1 MKYLPFLLGIL
12 ICFSAKAQN
21 NSGEIPQADA
31 ISGFTYLERTVPERQ
46 VVPYPDIR
54 EADVMYLQKV
64 ERIMDIR
71 EKQNLLCQHPKNPL
85 FKVIFEAAER
95 GEIGAYKSDSF
106 TDSYRH
112 DTVIDMFATVEV
124 ITVPDWQYPG
134 EFKDSIIRVP
144 YRLEDITRW
153 KVMEEWIVEKQTGE
167 LIPRIVGIAPMM
179 NLSAQGVDLG
189 EYEGF
194 YIKWSEARKLLV
206 NEKAFNPHNDATAF
220 TYYDFFEKQ
229 LYSATVTKESNVF
242 DLDLAEY
249 PELEN
254 NPLAQLLEAQKIK
267 EKRMNFESD
276 LWQY

>member
-1 MKYLPFLLGIL
+1 MKYLPLLLGL
-12 ICFSAKAQN
+12 ITAFHVTAQT
-21 NSGEIPQADA
+21 NSGEIPATDNV
-31 ISGFTYLERTVPERQ
+31 SGFTYLERTVPERKAI
-46 VVPYPDIR
+46 PYPDVR

-85 FKVIFEAAER
+85 FKVLFEAAER

-106 TDSYRH
+106 TDVYRH
-112 DTVIDMFATVEV
+112 DTVIDMFATVEIV
-124 ITVPDWQYPG
+124 TVPDWEYPG
-134 EFKDSIIRVP
+134 EMKDSIIKVP

-153 KVMEEWIVEKQTGE
+153 KVIEEWIVEKQTGE
-167 LIPRIVGIAPMM
+167 LLPRIVGIAPMM
-179 NLSAQGVDLG
+179 NLSAEGVDLG

-194 YIKWSEARKLLV
+194 YIKWSEARKLMV

-229 LYSATVTKESNVF
+229 LYSATITKESNVF
-242 DLDLAEY
+242 DLDYADY
-249 PELEN
+249 PELMN
-254 NPLAQLLEAQKIK
+254 NPLAQLLEAQKAK
-267 EKRMNFESD
+267 EELMNYESD